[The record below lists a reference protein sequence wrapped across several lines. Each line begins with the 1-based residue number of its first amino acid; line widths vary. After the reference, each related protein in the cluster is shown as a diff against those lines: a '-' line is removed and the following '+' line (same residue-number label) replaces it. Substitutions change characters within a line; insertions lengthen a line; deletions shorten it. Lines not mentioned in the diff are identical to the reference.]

1 MSDDVF
7 VVVKYDYNA
16 QEEGELT
23 IKKNERLKLI
33 DDTKNWWKVV
43 NEEGVIGFVPSNYVR
58 KESFVEK
65 AKGTIKGFGKTRLKS
80 KTADF
85 NQASSSELIINRPAL
100 AAVSGNSSFENGFSR
115 SVKVGGVM
123 SQAVAKY
130 SYEPQREDELRLC
143 KGDVVT
149 VLEKSSDGWWKGKCR
164 EQMGWFPSNY
174 IDESPSNTFSTP
186 KSNVEMGN
194 GFNKLHNGHII
205 LPLQRVIE
213 VVVALYSFEAQN
225 AEELSFYKGERLEII
240 DHPAHDPEWWK
251 ARNEKGCTGLVPTN
265 YIEVVDSNPDPN
277 ANHFVSSTS
286 ERRLKASSSNNG
298 ITPTIRNGS
307 SSRLTGPYA
316 NQPWY
321 YGRLTRDE
329 TDALLNARGVDGDY
343 LVRDSESNP
352 GDYSISLKAAGRNKH
367 FWVQVDVAN
376 KSFKIGTRTFV
387 TMDDLLKH
395 YMASPIYTNDKTSER
410 LFLIK
415 PLPR

>member
-33 DDTKNWWKVV
+33 DDTKNWWKNLFIYWWNVLSLDTKTFGKNGLYGLQSGKLRVV

-85 NQASSSELIINRPAL
+85 NQVASSSELIINRPAL

-343 LVRDSESNP
+343 LVRDSESNVATN
-352 GDYSISLKAAGRNKH
+352 ISGYK
-367 FWVQVDVAN
+367 W
-376 KSFKIGTRTFV
+376 
-387 TMDDLLKH
+387 M
-395 YMASPIYTNDKTSER
+395 
-410 LFLIK
+410 
-415 PLPR
+415 

>member
-1 MSDDVF
+1 MSDDVY
-7 VVVKYDYNA
+7 VVVKYDYDA

-43 NEEGVIGFVPSNYVR
+43 NEEGVFGFVPSNYVR

-65 AKGTIKGFGKTRLKS
+65 AKGTIKGFGRTRSRNKLG
-80 KTADF
+80 DF
-85 NQASSSELIINRPAL
+85 TQASSSELIISRPAL
-100 AAVSGNSSFENGFSR
+100 AAVSGNGSFENGFSR
-115 SVKVGGVM
+115 SVKVGRVM
-123 SQAVAKY
+123 SQAVVKY

-174 IDESPSNTFSTP
+174 IDESPPNTFPPPKNST
-186 KSNVEMGN
+186 ELGN
-194 GFNKLHNGHII
+194 SFGKPHNGLI
-205 LPLQRVIE
+205 LSPLQRVLE

-225 AEELSFYKGERLEII
+225 TEELSFQKGERLEII

-265 YIEVVDSNPDPN
+265 YIEVVESDPDPSV
-277 ANHFVSSTS
+277 NHFIFPSSEQRIKT
-286 ERRLKASSSNNG
+286 SSSNGTSVIGN
-298 ITPTIRNGS
+298 S
-307 SSRLTGPYA
+307 SSYRLTGPYA

-321 YGRLTRDE
+321 YGRLPRDE
-329 TDALLNARGVDGDY
+329 TDALLNARGIDGDF

-352 GDYSISLKAAGRNKH
+352 GDYSISLKASSRNKH
-367 FWVQVDVAN
+367 FWVQVDTTN

>member
-65 AKGTIKGFGKTRLKS
+65 AKGTIKGFGKTKSKS
-80 KTADF
+80 KTTDF
-85 NQASSSELIINRPAL
+85 NQASSSELIISRPAL
-100 AAVSGNSSFENGFSR
+100 AAVSGNGSFENGFSR
-115 SVKVGGVM
+115 SVKVTGM
-123 SQAVAKY
+123 ISQAVAKY
-130 SYEPQREDELRLC
+130 PYEPQREDELRLC

-174 IDESPSNTFSTP
+174 IDESPPNTFPTS
-186 KSNVEMGN
+186 KNNIEIGN
-194 GFNKLHNGHII
+194 GFSKPNNGLLM
-205 LPLQRVIE
+205 LPLQRVLE

-225 AEELSFYKGERLEII
+225 AEELSFYKGERLVII

-251 ARNEKGCTGLVPTN
+251 ARNEKGCMGLVPTN

-277 ANHFVSSTS
+277 ADHFVSSTS

-298 ITPTIRNGS
+298 ISSTIRNGS
-307 SSRLTGPYA
+307 NSRLTGPYA

-321 YGRLTRDE
+321 YGRLSRDE
-329 TDALLNARGVDGDY
+329 SDALLNARGVDGDY

-352 GDYSISLKAAGRNKH
+352 GDYSISLKAASRNKH

-395 YMASPIYTNDKTSER
+395 YMASPIYTNDKTNER